1 MSGGSAHAGPRVLGI
16 AGSPRRA
23 GNSDLMLDAALE
35 GATGAGAGVARLV
48 ASELAIGPCR
58 GCNACSRTGACVVTS
73 DGMAEVYRALDEA
86 DALIVATPV
95 YFASVPSTLKAL
107 YDRCQPYWARRY
119 VLGEPAPDP
128 KRPAG
133 LLVVGGGGDP
143 YGPDCAVTTTRS
155 VLAVLGVGLEEK
167 VVADRID
174 ARGDIEAHADIL
186 DACRLLG
193 SRLAHTAAERS
204 RP

>member
-1 MSGGSAHAGPRVLGI
+1 MKDGSAHSGPRVLGI

-23 GNSDLMLDAALE
+23 GNSDRMLDAALD
-35 GATGAGAGVARLV
+35 GARKAGADVARLV
-48 ASELAIGPCR
+48 AADLDIGPCR
-58 GCNACSRTGACVVTS
+58 GCNSCSRRGACAVTS

-119 VLGEPAPDP
+119 VLGEPPREH

-133 LLVVGGGGDP
+133 LLLVGGGGDP
-143 YGPDCAVTTTRS
+143 FGPDCAVTTTRS
-155 VLAVLGVGLEEK
+155 VLAVLGAQLMGK
-167 VVADRID
+167 VVADRVD
-174 ARGDIEAHADIL
+174 ARGEIEEHL
-186 DACRLLG
+186 DVLAACASLGARLT
-193 SRLAHTAAERS
+193 RDAANLS
-204 RP
+204 